1 MFIFLYSRTSLIC
14 FNSIQFTLV
23 AQLCPTICTPWTE
36 PCKAS
41 MSITI
46 SWSLLKFMSIE
57 SVMPSNRF
65 ILCRPLIFLISIFP
79 SIRVFS
85 SELAIH
91 VRCPKYWRFSFCN
104 STSHEYSGSISF
116 RIDCLHWGNLS
127 LLLLKIN
134 LSLSTLTY
142 LFSLGTYSTVIKTPS
157 YIFNFFFSPNFFSL
171 EFKIFRSLLT
181 HLT

>member
-1 MFIFLYSRTSLIC
+1 M
-14 FNSIQFTLV
+14 QG
-23 AQLCPTICTPWTE
+23 
-36 PCKAS
+36 S
-41 MSITI
+41 MSFTI

-57 SVMPSNRF
+57 SVMPSKHF
-65 ILCRPLIFLISIFP
+65 ILCCPLLFLTSIFP

-85 SELAIH
+85 SELALHIK
-91 VRCPKYWRFSFCN
+91 CPKYWSFSFCN
-104 STSHEYSGSISF
+104 SPSYGYSGSISF
-116 RIDCLHWGNLS
+116 RIDCLHWRNLS

-142 LFSLGTYSTVIKTPS
+142 LISLGTYSTVTKSPS
-157 YIFNFFFSPNFFSL
+157 YIFNFFFFSTDFFSL